1 VALVLCVACLL
12 VPAIGAAYAG
22 SRTAVIAFAL
32 GVSAA
37 CVLTYFAR
45 PYSLPVAA
53 RLSAPSAALVA
64 TPGILAAW
72 SLAWQ
77 HAVILLA
84 ASGLVIRLVQ
94 AFYYNRYGAI
104 TRTAPVL
111 TCVIVE
117 GFTLSYLQKALSPL
131 GQ

>member
-1 VALVLCVACLL
+1 VFSVACLL
-12 VPAIGAAYAG
+12 VPAIGAVYVDG
-22 SRTAVIAFAL
+22 RTAIIALAV

-37 CVLTYFAR
+37 AVLTYFTR
-45 PYSLPVAA
+45 PYNLPVAA
-53 RLSAPSAALVA
+53 RLSAPSAALLA
-64 TPGILAAW
+64 TAGILAAW

>member
-1 VALVLCVACLL
+1 VAVVFSLACLL
-12 VPAIGAAYAG
+12 LPAIGAVYVG

-45 PYSLPVAA
+45 PYDLPEAVH
-53 RLSAPSAALVA
+53 LSARSAFVLAA
-64 TPGILAAW
+64 AGILAAW

-84 ASGLVIRLVQ
+84 GSGLVIRLVQ
-94 AFYYNRYGAI
+94 AFYYNRSGAI